1 MPSATPSFSS
11 PANSCP
17 IVGRA
22 ARSRRRPRRR
32 RAPRNLDGL
41 LRPSS
46 LRPPLPSV
54 ILLYGR
60 MGDPLLSLYWPP
72 SPPPESSSPTPPCSQ
87 GECGHDDLFKHFDRD
102 RPYTN
107 TNRASPFFGFV
118 MLILVVLF
126 TAIACRVYGA
136 HMSRRARLRW
146 RRSLGRTVTVA
157 PCPAETAAAVE
168 LSVQSELKAQP
179 TIKWSTGLVGEGST
193 ASSCALCLE
202 AYAVNDDVRRLQC
215 GHVYHTKCVDPWLQ
229 NWQRGRRRTC
239 PLCNSDPLSPGG
251 GGGGET

>member
-1 MPSATPSFSS
+1 
-11 PANSCP
+11 
-17 IVGRA
+17 
-22 ARSRRRPRRR
+22 
-32 RAPRNLDGL
+32 
-41 LRPSS
+41 
-46 LRPPLPSV
+46 
-54 ILLYGR
+54 

>member
-1 MPSATPSFSS
+1 
-11 PANSCP
+11 
-17 IVGRA
+17 
-22 ARSRRRPRRR
+22 
-32 RAPRNLDGL
+32 
-41 LRPSS
+41 
-46 LRPPLPSV
+46 
-54 ILLYGR
+54 

-157 PCPAETAAAVE
+157 PCPAESAAAVE
-168 LSVQSELKAQP
+168 MSVQTELKAQP